1 MSIRLKILTGMLLA
15 TLGGCGG
22 GSPQSQ
28 VYDVVI
34 LNGRVMDP
42 EAGYDAVAN
51 VGVKDERIASRS

>member
-1 MSIRLKILTGMLLA
+1 MSIRLKILPFALLA
-15 TLGGCGG
+15 VLVGCGG
-22 GSPQSQ
+22 GSSQSA